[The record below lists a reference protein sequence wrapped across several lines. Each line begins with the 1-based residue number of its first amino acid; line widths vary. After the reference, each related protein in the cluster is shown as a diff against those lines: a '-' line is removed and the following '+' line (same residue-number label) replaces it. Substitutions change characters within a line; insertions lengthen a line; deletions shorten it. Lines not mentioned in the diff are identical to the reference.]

1 MGHPIVGW
9 IVIIWGLISWAGNTS
24 KVGSSKSVRD
34 KHEDNIY
41 TIDKFYGGGSL
52 KAFYYLQLVVVGIEF
67 FISFFLPDYLF
78 VPVVGYILA
87 DIIFAIKYHHYS
99 KKESTKELIAKA
111 TDTCS
116 YSSIIGN
123 SLSVASLLFAGFIL
137 I

>member
-1 MGHPIVGW
+1 MC
-9 IVIIWGLISWAGNTS
+9 
-24 KVGSSKSVRD
+24 SSKSVRD

-52 KAFYYLQLVVVGIEF
+52 KAFYYLQLVVGGIEF
-67 FISFFLPDYLF
+67 FISFFLPDYLLI
-78 VPVVGYILA
+78 PVVGYILA